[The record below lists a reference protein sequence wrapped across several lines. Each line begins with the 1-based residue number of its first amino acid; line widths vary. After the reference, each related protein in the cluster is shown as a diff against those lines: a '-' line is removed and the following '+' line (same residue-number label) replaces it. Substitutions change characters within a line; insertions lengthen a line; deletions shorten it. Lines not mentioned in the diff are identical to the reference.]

1 MLFILRKCKKSTS
14 EWKKKNNSIILEQ
27 IKHKG
32 MRAKTL
38 NSISGVENTCIGMLF
53 LSTV

>member
-14 EWKKKNNSIILEQ
+14 EWKKNNSIILEQ

-32 MRAKTL
+32 IRAKTL